1 MILDFSWLPSVTAIA
16 GQSLSCLWIL
26 QQWHSPIPYRLYL
39 VLQPSCSY
47 DDPPKE
53 TAASLCSL
61 CWEEEGEKMGATK
74 QGWIRLCVCGEG
86 VGDGGF
92 APAPSTS
99 SEKIFS
105 ASIMGGAE
113 SVYMGET
120 CAQNNKVRGGQR
132 RIDQF
137 KISQTEEMGTD
148 EKDST
153 STV

>member
-99 SEKIFS
+99 SEKYSPPPSWEGLRVCIW
-105 ASIMGGAE
+105 E
-113 SVYMGET
+113 
-120 CAQNNKVRGGQR
+120 R
-132 RIDQF
+132 RVLRII
-137 KISQTEEMGTD
+137 KSEEGR
-148 EKDST
+148 EG
-153 STV
+153 